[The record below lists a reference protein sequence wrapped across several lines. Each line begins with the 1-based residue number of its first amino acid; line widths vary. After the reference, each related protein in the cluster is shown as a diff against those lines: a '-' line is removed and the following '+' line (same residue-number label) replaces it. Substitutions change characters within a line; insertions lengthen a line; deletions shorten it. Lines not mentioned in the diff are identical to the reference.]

1 MVEGTMSL
9 YRDYLKRWNNHTE
22 TLPVKPTSALTLPR
36 RGQLRLNN
44 NSMSHSRFGH
54 TARTTMVRTKED
66 ADFGALS
73 EAELIKREVLQKFDY
88 DASNTL
94 FKKKM
99 RAARKRDRKEC
110 DKLSST
116 SGTSNSAAA
125 VGHLL

>member
-1 MVEGTMSL
+1 MI
-9 YRDYLKRWNNHTE
+9 
-22 TLPVKPTSALTLPR
+22 
-36 RGQLRLNN
+36 Q
-44 NSMSHSRFGH
+44 
-54 TARTTMVRTKED
+54 TKED
-66 ADFGALS
+66 ANFGVLS

-88 DASNTL
+88 DASNTM

-99 RAARKRDRKEC
+99 RSARKRDRKER